1 MAEFKGESSA
11 QQKAFKEMLSPESL
25 AIFNT
30 VSKKP
35 FSEQCVFFLNA
46 FWNEYKDQAEFI
58 YGVSNRVLRMADMN
72 GKGVQY
78 IHLYDE
84 GNDLDFDM
92 ALYFFEQLCMFVY
105 QPEHLKFKPHG
116 LCNWYLTNPNFR
128 TVHFKSL
135 PTMQTSVARKK
146 ELRDKVDVN
155 FDGRVSMLEYL
166 LYQYDASPK
175 ELMDRSMGS
184 TEEHEEI
191 RKARLALMEVRR
203 RVNAY
208 EAEKHR
214 LTEGSKVPGVK
225 GLADKNQLAQLNCSP
240 LWDAINKA
248 LITAEAAV
256 RIATRKF
263 APGSQANLAT
273 PGVGGQPDIMRTDG
287 AVWWLNRELQEQ
299 QEKYGPKKK

>member
-1 MAEFKGESSA
+1 
-11 QQKAFKEMLSPESL
+11 MLSPTEFSVWPTCTERE
-25 AIFNT
+25 FNT
-30 VSKKP
+30 CISTMKAMI
-35 FSEQCVFFLNA
+35 STLTWDCISLSNCVFV
-46 FWNEYKDQAEFI
+46 DQP
-58 YGVSNRVLRMADMN
+58 DH
-72 GKGVQY
+72 Q
-78 IHLYDE
+78 
-84 GNDLDFDM
+84 
-92 ALYFFEQLCMFVY
+92 
-105 QPEHLKFKPHG
+105 KFKPHG
-116 LCNWYLTNPNFR
+116 LPNWFLKNPKFR
-128 TVHFKSL
+128 VEYTKSL
-135 PTMQTSVARKK
+135 PTMQTSVVRKK

-166 LYQYDASPK
+166 LYQYNASPK

-184 TEEHEEI
+184 VEEHEEI
-191 RKARLALMEVRR
+191 RKARLALMDVRR
-203 RVNAY
+203 RVNEY

-214 LTEGSKVPGVK
+214 LQKGAEEPGVK
-225 GLADKNQLAQLNCSP
+225 GLACKNQLAQLNSSP